1 MASGARTVAVRVPPS
16 GGPGFQEN
24 AGYHWQART
33 CDKTNRCSAWQP
45 FGLNSETS
53 PDFSVNAVEEDPVL
67 DSVSLGQFNGATPIP
82 VGNGTGGGL
91 GSSQTVTFKA
101 LVADPDPGAVIQ
113 LEVEVQPTG
122 TAFNGLTNLYPG
134 TGVASTNTASTDATY
149 TVPLLTASYHWRAH
163 ACDQTGRC
171 SAWVPFG
178 QNAESAADFHV
189 P

>member
-1 MASGARTVAVRVPPS
+1 VVFKASVNDPNPGDSVRLEIEVLQTVSTFLGNATDSSAFVSVASGARTVAVRVPPS

-91 GSSQTVTFKA
+91 GSSQTVT
-101 LVADPDPGAVIQ
+101 
-113 LEVEVQPTG
+113 
-122 TAFNGLTNLYPG
+122 
-134 TGVASTNTASTDATY
+134 
-149 TVPLLTASYHWRAH
+149 
-163 ACDQTGRC
+163 
-171 SAWVPFG
+171 
-178 QNAESAADFHV
+178 
-189 P
+189 